1 MLDNIFYKKES
12 PTFTG
17 ITRGVGGFGFGAAS
31 AAGGG
36 GSVPREYYWTSRA
49 SGMTDG
55 AYSQDLKVPHSGFTH
70 SYGTPKSSYR
80 TNGTR
85 IFNTGWSHGV
95 TAVDGLVFYVE
106 AVNSNSIYLD
116 HIQSSALQ
124 GTNLGSTIGTG
135 LPFDVIVYIWH
146 LGGSSSNLAD
156 SSSLIKEYSF
166 GWFVDAY
173 AMSNSAYVFFPTG
186 AQVPLHTGVID
197 TPLLQAGNY
206 YAVGCNIK
214 DRKYTGSSGEYIS
227 SGSYLTGHSQRSYS
241 SVIWQD
247 GTHAVNIHYH
257 TTPSFSGYSNNGTS
271 SSSGQFCWWKW
282 RRAE

>member
-1 MLDNIFYKKES
+1 MFDQHYKKES

-36 GSVPREYYWTSRA
+36 GSASSEYYWTSRA
-49 SGMTDG
+49 SGMIDG
-55 AYSQDLKVPHSGFTH
+55 AYSQDAAVPHSGFTH

-80 TNGTR
+80 TNGSR
-85 IFNTGWSHGV
+85 ILQTGWSHGV
-95 TAVDGLVFYVE
+95 TATDGLVFYVE
-106 AVNSNSIYLD
+106 AANSNSIYLD

-124 GTNLGSTIGTG
+124 ATSSGATIGTG
-135 LPFDVIVYIWH
+135 LSYDVSVYLWN
-146 LGGSSSNLAD
+146 LGGSQSNSAN
-156 SSSLIKEYSF
+156 SSSLIKQHNF
-166 GWFVDAY
+166 GWFINAY
-173 AMSNSAYVFFPTG
+173 AMSNSAIVFFPTG
-186 AQVPLHTGVID
+186 AQTPLYTGVID

-227 SGSYLTGHSQRSYS
+227 SGSYLTGHSQRQYS
-241 SVIWQD
+241 PVIWQD
-247 GTHAVNIHYH
+247 GTHAVNIYYFS
-257 TTPSFSGYSNNGTS
+257 TPSFSGYSNNGTS